1 METLQTWIAAF
12 ITLGLLSF
20 AIGENPYYRLVE
32 HLYVGI
38 AAAHSLILGWEN
50 LQNNAFVPIA
60 EDGEFLKI
68 IPVVLGILLYA
79 RFIKG
84 QLWLSRIPMSA
95 LVGIGVGLTVRSTI
109 TAEFLNQI
117 NATIVPLNSINN
129 IIIVFGVVSVL
140 MFFYFTRKDTN
151 PVFNYTGTLGRYIM
165 MIAFGALFG
174 NAAMGRMSLMI
185 GRLRFILID
194 WLNLGGGPV

>member
-1 METLQTWIAAF
+1 METLGTWVAVF
-12 ITLGLLSF
+12 MTLGLLSF
-20 AIGENPYYRLVE
+20 AIGENPFYRLVE
-32 HLYVGI
+32 HLYVGV
-38 AAAHSLILGWEN
+38 AAAHSMIIGWEN
-50 LQNNAFVPIA
+50 LQNNAFTPMMEEGEIA
-60 EDGEFLKI
+60 KI
-68 IPVVLGILLYA
+68 IPVILGILLYA

-95 LVGIGVGLTVRSTI
+95 LVGIGVGLTVRGTI

-117 NATIVPLNSINN
+117 RATLIPLNSIDN
-129 IIIVFGVVSVL
+129 IIIVFGVISVL

-151 PVFNYTGTLGRYIM
+151 PLFNYSGTVGRYIM

-185 GRLRFILID
+185 GRLRFLLVE
-194 WLNLGGGPV
+194 WLGLGGV

>member
-1 METLQTWIAAF
+1 MDTIGTWVAAF
-12 ITLGLLSF
+12 MTLGLLSF
-20 AIGENPYYRLVE
+20 AIGENPFYRIVE
-32 HLYVGI
+32 HLYVGV
-38 AAAHSLILGWEN
+38 AAAHSLIMGWEN
-50 LQNNAFVPIA
+50 LQNNAITPMV
-60 EDGEFLKI
+60 EEGEILKI
-68 IPVVLGILLYA
+68 IPIILGVLLYA

-95 LVGIGVGLTVRSTI
+95 LVGLGVGLTVRGTI

-117 NATIVPLNSINN
+117 NATLIPLNSINN
-129 IIIVFGVVSVL
+129 IIIVFGVISVL

-151 PVFNYTGTLGRYIM
+151 PLFNYSGTIGRYIM

-185 GRLRFILID
+185 GRLRFLLVE
-194 WLNLGGGPV
+194 WLGIGGM

>member
-1 METLQTWIAAF
+1 MGTFTTWVAAF
-12 ITLGLLSF
+12 ITLGLMSF

-38 AAAHSLILGWEN
+38 AAAHSMILGWEN
-50 LQNNAFVPIA
+50 LQNNAFTPIA
-60 EDGEFLKI
+60 DGEFLKF
-68 IPVVLGILLYA
+68 IPLVLGILLYA
-79 RFIKG
+79 RFLKG
-84 QLWLSRIPMSA
+84 KLWLSRIPMAA
-95 LVGIGVGLTVRSTI
+95 LVGIGVGLTVRGTI

-117 NATIVPLNSINN
+117 RATIIPLNSINN
-129 IIIVFGVVSVL
+129 IIIVFGVISVL

-151 PVFNYTGTLGRYIM
+151 PLFNYSGTIGRYIM

-185 GRLRFILID
+185 GRLRFLLLE
-194 WLNLGGGPV
+194 WLGLGGV